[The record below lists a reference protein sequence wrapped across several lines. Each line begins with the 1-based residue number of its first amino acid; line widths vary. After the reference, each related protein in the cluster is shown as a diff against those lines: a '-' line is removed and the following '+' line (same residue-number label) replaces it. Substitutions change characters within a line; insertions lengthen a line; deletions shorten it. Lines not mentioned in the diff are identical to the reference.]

1 MKYFSAILLIFA
13 TILGI
18 VSCILPYWSMGNT
31 KQITS
36 GVYNLN
42 TGKNMNAGL
51 WGYCYN
57 NIGSGSTALG
67 NAGCGTF
74 DIDSWPTNEI
84 SKGLLASRY
93 LSIISISLTALTAVM
108 VYFTQNKTAYIVMC
122 SLIAALILS
131 LLVVY
136 YVVQQPLL
144 SSMHNNYKCL
154 GAENCT
160 GGVNP
165 TATAKNY
172 GNLCTVTK
180 SVCQVCGTSAAGNA
194 GVKEKDLGDDEWDV
208 TAKKAISNPKYNKD
222 DAYDVRNL
230 ISCTSEKDCKDSLCL
245 KKNGDGQT
253 CSTDTAVTGK
263 LKCTNGY
270 CVCPKEALISITD
283 PNRSQYCTNDTT
295 VSSSSL
301 NRGAA
306 GLYLST
312 TATAPD
318 SDCSPSPGACMY
330 IQVGA
335 ALLVIGSIFALPGIF
350 NKKSSK
356 SK

>member
-13 TILGI
+13 TILGT
-18 VSCILPYWSMGNT
+18 VACILPYWSMGGT

-36 GVYNLN
+36 GVYNIN
-42 TGKNMNAGL
+42 TGKNMNVGL

-57 NIGSGSTALG
+57 NIGSGSTAAG

-74 DIDSWPTNEI
+74 DIDSWPTSEN

-122 SLIAALILS
+122 SLIAVLILS

-154 GAENCT
+154 GNDNCT
-160 GGVNP
+160 GGK
-165 TATAKNY
+165 TAADTAKNY
-172 GNLCTVTK
+172 GNLCTVTE
-180 SVCQVCGTSAAGNA
+180 SVCQVCGITAARNA
-194 GVKEKDLGDDEWDV
+194 GVKDFDDDEWDV
-208 TAKKAISNPKYNKD
+208 TLKTDIGKYKEH

-230 ISCTSEKDCKDSLCL
+230 LSCTSDTVCQDSLCL
-245 KKNGDGQT
+245 KKNNQQA
-253 CSTDTAVTGK
+253 CSAETTDTEK
-263 LKCTNGY
+263 LKCKNGY
-270 CVCPKEALISITD
+270 CVCPKEALIKITD
-283 PNRSQYCTNDTT
+283 KNRSQYCTNETT
-295 VSSSSL
+295 QTSSTR
-301 NRGAA
+301 NPGAA

-312 TATAPD
+312 TVIAPD
-318 SDCSPSPGACMY
+318 NECSPSPGACMY
-330 IQVGA
+330 IQIGA
-335 ALLVIGSIFALPGIF
+335 ALLVIGSIFALPGF
-350 NKKSSK
+350 FAKKSSK

>member
-13 TILGI
+13 TILGT
-18 VSCILPYWSMGNT
+18 VACILPYWSMGGT

-36 GVYNLN
+36 GVYNIN

-57 NIGSGSTALG
+57 NVGGGAGSDALG
-67 NAGCGTF
+67 SAGCGTF
-74 DIDSWPTNEI
+74 DIDSWPTSEN
-84 SKGLLASRY
+84 SKGLRASRY

-122 SLIAALILS
+122 SLIAVLILS

-154 GAENCT
+154 GNDNCT
-160 GGVNP
+160 GGK
-165 TATAKNY
+165 TAADTAKNY
-172 GNLCTVTK
+172 GNLCTVTE
-180 SVCQVCGTSAAGNA
+180 SVCQVCGATAAINA
-194 GVKEKDLGDDEWDV
+194 GVKDLGDDEWDV
-208 TAKKAISNPKYNKD
+208 TLKKDIKNPEYNKY

-230 ISCTSEKDCKDSLCL
+230 LSCTSDEVCQDSLCI
-245 KKNGDGQT
+245 KKNGEAT
-253 CSTDTAVTGK
+253 CSDQESDTSK
-263 LKCTNGY
+263 LKCKNGR
-270 CVCPKEALISITD
+270 CVCPKEALIRITD
-283 PNRSQYCTNDTT
+283 PNVSKFCTSNTRVDK
-295 VSSSSL
+295 
-301 NRGAA
+301 NPGKGAA

-312 TATAPD
+312 TIQAPN
-318 SDCSPSPGACMY
+318 SECSPSPGACMY
-330 IQVGA
+330 IQIGA
-335 ALLVIGSIFALPGIF
+335 ALLVIGSIFALPGF
-350 NKKSSK
+350 FAKKSSK

>member
-13 TILGI
+13 TILGT
-18 VSCILPYWSMGNT
+18 VACILPYWSMGGT

-36 GVYNLN
+36 GVYNIN

-57 NIGSGSTALG
+57 NIGGGAGSDAIG

-74 DIDSWPTNEI
+74 DIDSWPTSEN
-84 SKGLLASRY
+84 SKGLRASRY

-122 SLIAALILS
+122 SLIAVLILS

-154 GAENCT
+154 GNTNCT
-160 GGVNP
+160 GGK
-165 TATAKNY
+165 TAADTANNY
-172 GNLCTVTK
+172 GNLCTVTE
-180 SVCQVCGTSAAGNA
+180 SVCQVCGISAARNA
-194 GVKEKDLGDDEWDV
+194 GVKDFDDDEWDV
-208 TAKKAISNPKYNKD
+208 TLKKDIPNTKYKQD

-230 ISCTSEKDCKDSLCL
+230 LSCTSDEVCQDSLCI
-245 KKNGDGQT
+245 KKNGEST
-253 CSTDTAVTGK
+253 CSDQESSK
-263 LKCTNGY
+263 LKCNNGY
-270 CVCPKEALISITD
+270 CQCPKEALIKITD
-283 PNRSQYCTNDTT
+283 KNRSQYCTNN
-295 VSSSSL
+295 VEESSSGPA
-301 NRGAA
+301 GAG
-306 GLYLST
+306 GLYLSST
-312 TATAPD
+312 IQAPD
-318 SDCSPSPGACMY
+318 NECSPSPGACMY
-330 IQVGA
+330 IQIGA
-335 ALLVIGSIFALPGIF
+335 ALLVIGSIFALPGF
-350 NKKSSK
+350 FAKKSSK

>member
-51 WGYCYN
+51 WGYCYSN
-57 NIGSGSTALG
+57 AGSTALG
-67 NAGCGTF
+67 NAGCGTYGT
-74 DIDSWPTNEI
+74 DSWPTNEI
-84 SKGLLASRY
+84 SKGLQASRY
-93 LSIISISLTALTAVM
+93 LSIISIVLTALTAVM

-122 SLIAALILS
+122 SLISALILS

-154 GAENCT
+154 GNANCT

-165 TATAKNY
+165 AATAKNY

-180 SVCQVCGTSAAGNA
+180 SVCQVCGISAARNA
-194 GVKEKDLGDDEWDV
+194 GMKDFDDDEWDV
-208 TAKKAISNPKYNKD
+208 TVKSTTPVKK
-222 DAYDVRNL
+222 AYDVRNL
-230 ISCTSEKDCKDSLCL
+230 LPCTSDKVCQDSLCL
-245 KKNGDGQT
+245 KKTGDGQT
-253 CSTDTAVTGK
+253 CSTDTSVTGK

-270 CVCPKEALISITD
+270 CQCPKEALIKITD
-283 PNRSQYCTNDTT
+283 PNRSQYCTNDTNKT
-295 VSSSSL
+295 SSSS
-301 NRGAA
+301 NPGAG

-312 TATAPD
+312 TVTAPD

-350 NKKSSK
+350 NKKNSK

>member
-42 TGKNMNAGL
+42 TGNNMNAGL

-154 GAENCT
+154 GAANCT
-160 GGVNP
+160 GNP
-165 TATAKNY
+165 TPGDTAKHY

-180 SVCQVCGTSAAGNA
+180 SVCQVCGVGAAHAADNKNTDG
-194 GVKEKDLGDDEWDV
+194 EWDV
-208 TAKKAISNPKYNKD
+208 KYGSDPPDGKAERQPYDIRNPSSCSGIGDCDKKVKVTPTSTSGSGEPPEVKCVAGACQRPKQALMVVDNEESMD
-222 DAYDVRNL
+222 N
-230 ISCTSEKDCKDSLCL
+230 CTSDIASK
-245 KKNGDGQT
+245 
-253 CSTDTAVTGK
+253 
-263 LKCTNGY
+263 
-270 CVCPKEALISITD
+270 
-283 PNRSQYCTNDTT
+283 
-295 VSSSSL
+295 
-301 NRGAA
+301 GAA
-306 GLYLST
+306 GYYLST
-312 TATAPD
+312 TVTAPD

-350 NKKSSK
+350 NKKNSK

>member
-67 NAGCGTF
+67 NAGCGTYGT
-74 DIDSWPTNEI
+74 DSWPTNEI
-84 SKGLLASRY
+84 SKGLQASRY
-93 LSIISISLTALTAVM
+93 LSIISIVLTALTAVM

-154 GAENCT
+154 GNTNCT

-172 GNLCTVTK
+172 SNLCTVTK
-180 SVCQVCGTSAAGNA
+180 SVCQVCGATAARNA
-194 GVKEKDLGDDEWDV
+194 GVKDFDDDEWDV
-208 TAKKAISNPKYNKD
+208 TVKKAISNPKYNKD

-230 ISCTSEKDCKDSLCL
+230 ISCTSDDVCQDSLCL
-245 KKNGDGQT
+245 KKNGTQN
-253 CSTDTAVTGK
+253 CSTDTADTGK

-270 CVCPKEALISITD
+270 CQCPKEALIKITD
-283 PNRSQYCTNDTT
+283 PNRSQYCTNDTNKT
-295 VSSSSL
+295 SSSP

-312 TATAPD
+312 TVTAPD

-350 NKKSSK
+350 NKKNSK

>member
-93 LSIISISLTALTAVM
+93 LSIISIVLTAITAVM

-154 GAENCT
+154 GAANCT
-160 GGVNP
+160 GNP
-165 TATAKNY
+165 TPGDTAKNY
-172 GNLCTVTK
+172 DNLCTVTK
-180 SVCQVCGTSAAGNA
+180 SVCQVCGVGAAKAAGNKNTD
-194 GVKEKDLGDDEWDV
+194 GEWDV
-208 TAKKAISNPKYNKD
+208 TYGQAGEGHAKGQL
-222 DAYDVRNL
+222 YDIRYPS
-230 ISCTSEKDCKDSLCL
+230 SCTSDDDCANKVIV
-245 KKNGDGQT
+245 K
-253 CSTDTAVTGK
+253 STSGSGK
-263 LKCTNGY
+263 PPEVKCVAGA
-270 CVCPKEALISITD
+270 CQCPKQALMVVD
-283 PNRSQYCTNDTT
+283 NEERMDNCTSDTGGK
-295 VSSSSL
+295 

-306 GLYLST
+306 GYYLST
-312 TATAPD
+312 TVTAPD

-350 NKKSSK
+350 NKKNSK

>member
-1 MKYFSAILLIFA
+1 MMLLELVV
-13 TILGI
+13 T
-18 VSCILPYWSMGNT
+18 T
-31 KQITS
+31 
-36 GVYNLN
+36 
-42 TGKNMNAGL
+42 
-51 WGYCYN
+51 
-57 NIGSGSTALG
+57 
-67 NAGCGTF
+67 
-74 DIDSWPTNEI
+74 IDSWPTSEN
-84 SKGLLASRY
+84 SKGLRASRY

-108 VYFTQNKTAYIVMC
+108 VYFTQNKTAYIIMC
-122 SLIAALILS
+122 SLIAVLILS

-154 GAENCT
+154 GNANCT
-160 GGVNP
+160 GNP
-165 TATAKNY
+165 TPGDTAKNY

-180 SVCQVCGTSAAGNA
+180 SVCQVCGISAANAA
-194 GVKEKDLGDDEWDV
+194 GVKDFDGEEWDV
-208 TAKKAISNPKYNKD
+208 TVKKAISNPKYNKW

-230 ISCTSEKDCKDSLCL
+230 ISCTSDKVCQDSLCL
-245 KKNGDGQT
+245 KKGAEQD
-253 CSTDTAVTGK
+253 CSADTADTGK

-270 CVCPKEALISITD
+270 CQCPKEALIKITD

-295 VSSSSL
+295 VSSSSP

-350 NKKSSK
+350 NKKNSK